1 MSTRDPDIS
10 HSLQKLSPLLQDAAT
25 EIRPAAMALKTCKAM
40 TPFQPSGPGMGAM
53 LRGFSDTSS
62 KVRWKCQNLQME
74 NWLHLGGEE
83 Q

>member
-10 HSLQKLSPLLQDAAT
+10 HSLVDIVQPTEVLSPLVQDAAT
-25 EIRPAAMALKTCKAM
+25 EIRPAAMALKTCKAI
-40 TPFQPSGPGMGAM
+40 TPFQPGMGAV

-74 NWLHLGGEE
+74 N
-83 Q
+83 